1 MKEFQYTIQDPMGFH
16 ARPAG
21 ALVRAAK
28 AYASKVT
35 ISCGEKSAQLTRLMA
50 VMGLG
55 IKQGQTVTVTI
66 GSAANGSVLST
77 NATLSLSDGTALG
90 LSYTY
95 NATGTLWN

>member
-50 VMGLG
+50 EKAGAEA
-55 IKQGQTVTVTI
+55 Q
-66 GSAANGSVLST
+66 LSQLMEQWEE
-77 NATLSLSDGTALG
+77 LSLALEG
-90 LSYTY
+90 E
-95 NATGTLWN
+95 G

>member
-28 AYASKVT
+28 AYTSKIT

-50 VMGLG
+50 EKAGAET
-55 IKQGQTVTVTI
+55 Q
-66 GSAANGSVLST
+66 LSQLMEQWE
-77 NATLSLSDGTALG
+77 ALSLALEG
-90 LSYTY
+90 E
-95 NATGTLWN
+95 G